1 MMLEVTASLASTYES
16 LKILKLVLI
25 VASLVVLLF
34 ILLDNALK
42 YSASSIE
49 LYIGYENDHV
59 FLSVEDHGIGIPKE
73 DIAHIFERFYRVDKA
88 RNRETGG
95 TGLGLSIAKQIVD
108 SHGGNI
114 NVVSKE
120 GEGTSFTVTLPI

>member
-95 TGLGLSIAKQIVD
+95 TGIGLSIAKQIVD